1 MMRDDPGS
9 ILHLHRRALALRRTE
24 PVLRYGDFALLPAP
38 EGVVAFRR
46 FIGSDQWLVLVNFTD
61 VAVEV
66 RDSPALAG
74 IASMRVAISSD
85 GHGEGA
91 SFGGSV
97 GADQALVLQ
106 P

>member
-1 MMRDDPGS
+1 
-9 ILHLHRRALALRRTE
+9 
-24 PVLRYGDFALLPAP
+24 
-38 EGVVAFRR
+38 
-46 FIGSDQWLVLVNFTD
+46 
-61 VAVEV
+61 V